1 MGKVLVL
8 LVLLMGLVGG
18 GYYNYQRNAPM
29 DADLQEQRPYRAIPS
44 ADLAKL
50 IMSAQKDIARAKGA
64 VASAPHGA
72 SAIDAQD
79 ASDVGGKA
87 KAFAGFQRENE
98 RWKAQRGRVM
108 EQEAE
113 LKPLLFEKSIRDR
126 HLDDPQYVFKKRLL
140 SF

>member
-8 LVLLMGLVGG
+8 LVLLVGLVGG

-98 RWKAQRGRVM
+98 RWKEQRGKVMDQEILLKELQHEKQLRDKDVDAMTRIKRRV
-108 EQEAE
+108 
-113 LKPLLFEKSIRDR
+113 
-126 HLDDPQYVFKKRLL
+126 L